1 MMSRM
6 NLVATLVAILAVVGT
21 AEQGNLRTRE
31 LVNAEEV
38 SEIFFAALCEVV
50 TRRNNYGPQY
60 ICIYIGDM

>member
-31 LVNAEEV
+31 LVNTQEV
-38 SEIFFAALCEVV
+38 SKLGTSAPCDHQFNL
-50 TRRNNYGPQY
+50 N
-60 ICIYIGDM
+60 

>member
-31 LVNAEEV
+31 LVNTQEV
-38 SEIFFAALCEVV
+38 SLYLSKRSSRAAASL
-50 TRRNNYGPQY
+50 
-60 ICIYIGDM
+60 

>member
-31 LVNAEEV
+31 LVNNQEV
-38 SEIFFAALCEVV
+38 SYRLLGISATRSAACDQ
-50 TRRNNYGPQY
+50 NYLN
-60 ICIYIGDM
+60 